1 MVFIRAD
8 QAQKYGAISLDI
20 LTHMVNLKELIIHA
34 DEITNFDVLQ
44 RLTSLAELV
53 IGSEAFINRTSIK
66 KYT

>member
-1 MVFIRAD
+1 M
-8 QAQKYGAISLDI
+8 DI